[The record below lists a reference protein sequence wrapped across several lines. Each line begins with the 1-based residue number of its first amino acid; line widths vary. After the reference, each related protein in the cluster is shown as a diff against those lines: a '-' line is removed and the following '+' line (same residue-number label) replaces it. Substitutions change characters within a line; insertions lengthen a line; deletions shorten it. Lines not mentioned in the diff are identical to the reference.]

1 MNTQRFGNAYGK
13 QAPRDPIS
21 RLVLKNFVTC
31 VCGLVE
37 KLPARSILDV
47 GCGEGWLTSHLIK
60 AVPSTTTIYA
70 LDASKALVGRVT
82 GFPASAERVVGAA
95 ELLPFRNDSFDV
107 VVASEVLEHLLHPEA
122 ALREISRVTIEHVL
136 ITVPHEPFWSL
147 GNALF
152 GRHLGNLGNTPGHLH
167 RWSRRSFL
175 TLLDTYLVRVS
186 NRIAF
191 PWIVVLARKR
201 RRTDR

>member
-1 MNTQRFGNAYGK
+1 MNTQRFGNAYSK
-13 QAPRDPIS
+13 QDPRDPIS
-21 RLVLKNFVTC
+21 RFVLKHFVTC
-31 VCGLVE
+31 VCDLVE

-60 AVPSTTTIYA
+60 VQPSTTIYA
-70 LDASKALVGRVT
+70 LDASKALVGPVT
-82 GFPASAERVVGAA
+82 RFPASAKRVVGAA
-95 ELLPFRNDSFDV
+95 EFLPFGDDSFDV
-107 VVASEVLEHLLHPEA
+107 VVASEVLEHLPHPEA
-122 ALREISRVTIEHVL
+122 ALREISRVTTQHAL

-147 GNALF
+147 GNVLF

-175 TLLDTYLVRVS
+175 ALLDTHLVRVS
-186 NRIAF
+186 SRIAF

-201 RRTDR
+201 RRIDR

>member
-1 MNTQRFGNAYGK
+1 VNTQRFGNAYGK
-13 QAPRDPIS
+13 EVPRDPIS

-60 AVPSTTTIYA
+60 VQPSTTTIYA
-70 LDASKALVGRVT
+70 LDVSMALLGRVT
-82 GFPASAERVVGAA
+82 GFPSSAKRVVAAA
-95 ELLPFRNDSFDV
+95 EFLPFHDDSFDV
-107 VVASEVLEHLLHPEA
+107 VVASEVLEHLQHPEA
-122 ALREISRVTIEHVL
+122 ALREINRVTMQHAL

-147 GNALF
+147 GNVVF
-152 GRHLGNLGNTPGHLH
+152 GRHLRNLGNTPGHLH

-175 TLLDTYLVRVS
+175 ALLDTYLVRVS
-186 NRIAF
+186 SRIAF